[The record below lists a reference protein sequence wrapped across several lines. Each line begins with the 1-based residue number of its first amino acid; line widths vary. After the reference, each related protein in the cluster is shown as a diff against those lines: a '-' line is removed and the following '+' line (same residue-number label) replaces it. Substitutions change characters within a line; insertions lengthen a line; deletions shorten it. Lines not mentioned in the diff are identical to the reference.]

1 MSSALALDRPLAR
14 APRCRA
20 ASNGSPRTSPVSGA
34 PRTDGRTDRHWERSS
49 ECRGALR
56 FCAMAETFTMTEGEE
71 AARWG
76 MGRRIFAKSK
86 LARGPASSH
95 VAMLP
100 STNSLVEGC
109 ERHLC
114 SYRWPADADAE
125 LTVSEDIDRPYLA
138 HPTLS
143 PPRSCP
149 SSACYVPRIP
159 HTRTRR
165 TRR

>member
-1 MSSALALDRPLAR
+1 MSSVLPLAR
-14 APRCRA
+14 PVAPLVVALPPTVHRA
-20 ASNGSPRTSPVSGA
+20 PHLSQVRQ
-34 PRTDGRTDRHWERSS
+34 GRTDRHWERSS

-100 STNSLVEGC
+100 STNCPVEGC

-143 PPRSCP
+143 PLRSCP

-165 TRR
+165 TQR